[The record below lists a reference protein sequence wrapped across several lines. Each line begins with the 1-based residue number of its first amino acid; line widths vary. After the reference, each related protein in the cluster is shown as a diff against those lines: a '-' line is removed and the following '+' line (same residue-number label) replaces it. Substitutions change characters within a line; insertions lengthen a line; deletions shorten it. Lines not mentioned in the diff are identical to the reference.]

1 MRGLGTTLLARRA
14 RRRARYAGRGGRAP
28 AIPTVRLVPVRMA
41 GRPFRWMSL
50 AILVGLLV
58 GWGAV
63 PAGAA
68 PGRAAAA
75 AAVPRQTHTV
85 TYDRYSFMLDGQRVW
100 IWSAEFHYYRLPS
113 PDLWRDQLEKLKA
126 TGFNAVSLYI
136 SWAYHSPAP
145 GVYDFTGVR
154 DLDRLLD
161 IAADVGLYVLARP
174 GPYLNAELDSGGY
187 PAWLSTVA
195 GRARSSADSY
205 QAAWEQWFAA
215 VNPIIARHQFTDGRG
230 TVILYQI
237 ENEYDGS
244 DAVYMEEL
252 KTAARAGGITVPLF
266 HNDKGRNLRWSAGAG
281 APEIYATDTY
291 PAGFD
296 CTRGSAP
303 GVTDYRFLRDGSTFT
318 PPRPGVGDRPF
329 FFAEFQG
336 GAFDPW
342 GGPGYDRCRQLT
354 GPAFERLFYANNI
367 ENQFTAQNFYMTY
380 GGTSW
385 GWQADPN
392 VVYTSYDYGAA
403 FSESRQLTE
412 KVPVLK
418 QLGYLVQTVT
428 DLRKADDV
436 GQQDGPNPAIR
447 VWVKQNPDTQARFY
461 FVRHAGAGT
470 ATTDDSTQFTVDGA
484 DGSYLVPQQPG
495 TAVHI
500 NGRDFKILAA
510 GYDLDRQRLVYS
522 TSEIYTHTRAGG
534 TDVALLHGRA
544 GEDGE
549 TVLRYASQPRVDVL
563 AGTVTATWDG
573 ARGDLRL
580 NYRHDGLARVRI
592 SGGGRAPL
600 MLMLADDA
608 TASTFWRVDTDRG
621 PLLVRGAYLV
631 RTARWVGPLL
641 TLTGDAT
648 QAGELEVFDPRALLL
663 SWNGRLQLARRTPSG
678 SELTTVAGPR
688 PVTLP
693 ALTGWR
699 YSAEAPEAQ
708 PGFDDAGWTVADHP
722 TTTNPTRPATLPVLY
737 TDDYGYH
744 YGDVW
749 YRGHLAATG
758 PGGGTATGIT
768 LTAGTGRAGAWQVW
782 LNGTPLGTVRTGTA
796 SGNQNSS
803 QTFTF
808 PAGLLRPDAD
818 NVLSVLVRNMGH
830 NEDGG
835 SNDAQKAPRGL
846 LAATLLGSDAAVS
859 WRIQGTRGGEALA
872 DPVRGPQNSGGLFGE
887 RAGWS
892 LPGFPDR
899 AWPAVTLPHPET
911 APGIAWY
918 RTSVRL
924 TLPAGQD
931 IPVGLRFTDDPTRH
945 YRVLIFV
952 NGWNLGQYINDVG
965 PQHTFVLPQGIL
977 RQQGTNTIALAVWS
991 DDASTGGLGQV
1002 TLEALGNTATST
1014 RVRNVPSPTW
1024 RPTG

>member
-1 MRGLGTTLLARRA
+1 MRGRHRRQ
-14 RRRARYAGRGGRAP
+14 
-28 AIPTVRLVPVRMA
+28 PVN
-41 GRPFRWMSL
+41 WVT
-50 AILVGLLV
+50 VGLLV
-58 GWGAV
+58 VLLLGWAAPAGAV
-63 PAGAA
+63 PVGVPAPAGRPAA
-68 PGRAAAA
+68 D
-75 AAVPRQTHTV
+75 THTV
-85 TYDRYSFMLDGQRVW
+85 SYDRYSFMLDGQRVW

-205 QAAWEQWFAA
+205 QAAWEQWYAA
-215 VNPIIARHQFTDGRG
+215 VNAIIARHQFTDGRG

-244 DAVYMEEL
+244 DSAYMEEL
-252 KTAARAGGITVPLF
+252 KAAARADGITVPLY
-266 HNDKGRNLRWSAGAG
+266 HNDKGRNLRWSAGPG
-281 APEIYATDTY
+281 APDVYATDTY

-296 CTRGSAP
+296 CTRGSVP
-303 GVTDYRFLRDGSTFT
+303 GVTDYRFLRDGTTFT

-354 GPAFERLFYANNI
+354 GPTFERLFYANNI

-380 GGTSW
+380 GGTNW

-403 FSESRQLTE
+403 FSETRQLTE

-436 GQQDGPNPAIR
+436 GQQDGTNPAIR
-447 VWVKQNPDTQARFY
+447 VWVKRNPDTGATFY

-470 ATTDDSTQFTVDGA
+470 ATTDDSTQFTVDGS
-484 DGSYLVPQQPG
+484 DGTYTVP
-495 TAVHI
+495 VRV
-500 NGRDFKILAA
+500 NGRDFKILTA
-510 GYDLDRQRLVYS
+510 GYNLERQRLVYS
-522 TSEIYTHTRAGG
+522 TSEIYTHMQAGPV
-534 TDVALLHGRA
+534 DVALLHGRT

-563 AGTVTATWDG
+563 AGTVASTWDS

-580 NYRHDGLARVRI
+580 NYVHGGLARVRI
-592 SGGGRAPL
+592 SGGGRPPL
-600 MLMLADDA
+600 VLLLADDA

-621 PLLVRGAYLV
+621 PVLVRGTYLV
-631 RTARWVGPLL
+631 RSARWAGPILA
-641 TLTGDAT
+641 LTGDT
-648 QAGELEVFDPRALLL
+648 TEAGPLEVFDPRALLL
-663 SWNGRLQLARRTPSG
+663 SWNGRLRLPARTASL
-678 SELTTVAGPR
+678 SALTTVDGPR

-693 ALTGWR
+693 ALTQWK
-699 YSAEAPEAQ
+699 YAPENPEAAAD
-708 PGFDDAGWTVADHP
+708 FDDSGWTVADH
-722 TTTNPTRPATLPVLY
+722 TTTANPTRPATLPVLY

-749 YRGHLAATG
+749 YRGHL
-758 PGGGTATGIT
+758 TATGAETGIS

-808 PAGLLRPDAD
+808 PPGLLKPGAD

-846 LAATLLGSDAAVS
+846 LAATLLGSDAAIS
-859 WRIQGTRGGEALA
+859 WRIQGARGGEQLA
-872 DPVRGPQNSGGLFGE
+872 DPVRGPQNNGGLFGE

-892 LPGFPDR
+892 LPGYPDR
-899 AWPAVTLPHPET
+899 AWTAVTLPHAAT

-924 TLPAGQD
+924 NLPAGQD
-931 IPVGLRFTDDPTRH
+931 VPVGLRFTDDPARH
-945 YRVLIFV
+945 YRVLVFV

-977 RQQGTNTIALAVWS
+977 RAQGPNTIALAVWS
-991 DDASTGGLGQV
+991 DDATTGGLGLV
-1002 TLEALGNTATST
+1002 SLEPLANVATST
-1014 RVRNVPSPTW
+1014 RVRDVSSPAW
-1024 RPTG
+1024 HPTG